1 MVRGPDPD
9 PDRGVYGI
17 SVAAELV
24 GSLPPNLRLYEA
36 KGLLTPARSDGN
48 TRRYS
53 DNDLARIRD
62 IVQLLDAGLNLA
74 GVERVL
80 ELQAAN
86 QQLQQEIERLTR
98 KLSN

>member
-1 MVRGPDPD
+1 M
-9 PDRGVYGI
+9 YGI
-17 SVAAELV
+17 SVAAELA
-24 GSLPPNLRLYEA
+24 GSLPPNLRQYEA

-74 GVERVL
+74 GVEGVL

-86 QQLQQEIERLTR
+86 QARNKSTSTR
-98 KLSN
+98 PVTNGKTRPPTQ